1 VRSIVLASAL
11 VLCAGDLAAQGLRPF
26 TTFRQWH
33 GETRLDARLK
43 YAAGVLHVAAGQPD
57 NLYRMDASYDEERYL
72 PVSDFDASRDAV
84 TLGVASAGRGGIRA
98 VSREHPAQTAAIA
111 FSPRADLALDVELGA
126 VDGDLD
132 LGGLR
137 VGSLR
142 LSTGA
147 SRASVRFSKPN
158 GIRCRV
164 AELQAGAAELSVV
177 GLGNSRCDRIGF
189 EGGMGKVTLDFGG
202 TWTTSSKVSVNMALG
217 EVTLRL
223 PRHVGVAITLDKFLT
238 SFEPKGLER
247 SGTSYRS
254 PGYDQADRHLDIDI
268 STAAGAV
275 KIEWLEK

>member
-1 VRSIVLASAL
+1 MRAVLFASAL
-11 VLCAGDLAAQGLRPF
+11 ALCAGHLAAQDLRSF

-33 GETRLDARLK
+33 GETRLDARLE
-43 YAAGVLHVAAGQPD
+43 YAAGVLRVAAGRPD
-57 NLYRMDASYDEERYL
+57 DLYRMDASYDEDRYL
-72 PVSDFDASRDAV
+72 PVSDFEASRDAV
-84 TLGVASAGRGGIRA
+84 TLGLASAGRGGIRA
-98 VSREHPAQTAAIA
+98 VSRERQAQNAAIA

-137 VGSLR
+137 VSALR
-142 LSTGA
+142 LSAGA

-164 AELQAGAAELSVV
+164 AELKAGAAELSVS

-202 TWTTSSKVSVNMALG
+202 TWTTSSRVSVDMALG

-223 PRHVGVAITLDKFLT
+223 PRHVGVSVTLDKFLS
-238 SFEPKGLER
+238 SFDPAGFER
-247 SGTSYRS
+247 RGTSYRS
-254 PGYDQADRHLDIDI
+254 PGYDQAERHLDIDI

-275 KIEWLEK
+275 KVEWLH